1 MPTVRAYPLGLSVY
15 VPSPPA
21 RPDAARGKR
30 QAITGWSPGAASRH
44 RAWLQSVD
52 PAELDG
58 HGYAV
63 TLTLRDTPP
72 DAVTWHAMRKAWW
85 ERMKRT
91 GAVRWHWVVEWQRRG
106 APHLHA
112 AVYWLE
118 ELTPAQVLR
127 VKAAWQQIAQEFGVD
142 LGAQKVEPIT
152 DAQGWAKYCAK
163 HSARSGAHY
172 QREGKGPEGW
182 ASTGRLWGHG
192 GPWPVSEG
200 RTFAVDVQ
208 GFHQMRRL
216 VRSWRIADAHQEKD
230 PAKRRARVVAA
241 RRMWQRS
248 GPGASCWGA
257 REWVPAHVAARMV
270 AWLADQ
276 GYEVHDV
283 TPDATAEATA
293 GPLRD
298 S

>member
-106 APHLHA
+106 
-112 AVYWLE
+112 
-118 ELTPAQVLR
+118 LR
-127 VKAAWQQIAQEFGVD
+127 TFM
-142 LGAQKVEPIT
+142 LP
-152 DAQGWAKYCAK
+152 
-163 HSARSGAHY
+163 
-172 QREGKGPEGW
+172 
-182 ASTGRLWGHG
+182 STGR
-192 GPWPVSEG
+192 S
-200 RTFAVDVQ
+200 
-208 GFHQMRRL
+208 
-216 VRSWRIADAHQEKD
+216 
-230 PAKRRARVVAA
+230 
-241 RRMWQRS
+241 
-248 GPGASCWGA
+248 
-257 REWVPAHVAARMV
+257 
-270 AWLADQ
+270 
-276 GYEVHDV
+276 
-283 TPDATAEATA
+283 
-293 GPLRD
+293 
-298 S
+298 